1 METRKTLLAMEILIS
16 MVMMEE
22 IKVLMIQLTWICR
35 SLKETSIQTVISRGW
50 ASIRVTKT
58 ISKDRVGEIA
68 IETREM
74 GRMVEDTDE

>member
-1 METRKTLLAMEILIS
+1 MLAMEILIS

>member
-1 METRKTLLAMEILIS
+1 LLAMEILIS

>member
-1 METRKTLLAMEILIS
+1 LQAMETLIS

-22 IKVLMIQLTWICR
+22 TKVLMSQLTWICR
-35 SLKETSIQTVISRGW
+35 SLKETSIRTVTSRGW
-50 ASIRVTKT
+50 ASIRATKT

-74 GRMVEDTDE
+74 GRMVEGTDE